1 MILGIVGGTT
11 GSSSADGQVTVSAA
25 SKVGI
30 VLYIVAFVG
39 LTYFLVVSFG
49 YRNTVPT
56 QERRG
61 SVAVAIAWP
70 LILVRLVYSVLALFL
85 DNSTFSVIGGNVGV
99 HAALAV
105 AEEFL
110 VVIDYLILGFS
121 LRKLEPEQQG
131 TLAHRAWKEPRA
143 RRDRRGGDSRA

>member
-1 MILGIVGGTT
+1 M
-11 GSSSADGQVTVSAA
+11 
-25 SKVGI
+25 
-30 VLYIVAFVG
+30 
-39 LTYFLVVSFG
+39 
-49 YRNTVPT
+49 PT

-110 VVIDYLILGFS
+110 VVIDVRGKSLELG
-121 LRKLEPEQQG
+121 EIGEAEIAG
-131 TLAHRAWKEPRA
+131 
-143 RRDRRGGDSRA
+143 RD